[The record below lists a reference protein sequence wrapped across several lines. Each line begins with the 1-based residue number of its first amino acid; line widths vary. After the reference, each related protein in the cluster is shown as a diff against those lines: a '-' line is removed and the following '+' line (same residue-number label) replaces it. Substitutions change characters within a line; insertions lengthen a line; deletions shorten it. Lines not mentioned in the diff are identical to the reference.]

1 MPPLTRRRSA
11 RLASNSKPTGSA
23 AAPSLDSLVEQ
34 NEAFEEQPASPYVS
48 TPKTPAGS
56 SPTKPSV
63 SEMRPGKANGPKE
76 PPSSALRLG
85 FADIRSSRIES
96 PTTAKSIKIAA
107 SNLATILPEDTPSK
121 RRSPLS
127 AMSPFTFRFS
137 RLKGDT
143 PVKSALQEEE
153 LPVSTKK
160 ATAPIDAGLSEDARR
175 MMEELRGEAQK
186 IRVGLEVEREMEK
199 ARADEEGGRKIAKPK
214 SRAGRFSAAHTAQ
227 FDKMDSIANH
237 PSAYR
242 ASKSTPVKSTAVNTS
257 TATPAISGQ
266 TRGLKR
272 TQSKANLDD
281 TPNPKSARTPGGP
294 TPGSAVIST
303 TKKQFNPLFGNS
315 TASTDF
321 KPPPSGRKGNLLFP
335 PAHDEQPMSAAKRI
349 KQNIGDDASSS
360 RPMSRDGA
368 GSSLPRPAGLSGNAT
383 GLTRSHSTASIV
395 TPTKSTLARS
405 ASVKAPSNASQQ
417 PQTPSKTP
425 ARLLSALKKSVTAS
439 SLHIT
444 KPSAVEAPVSFVSKP
459 QPQTARKPE
468 PRKMASLVPPSA
480 GPAMANS
487 SATRGT
493 LPVSSAPAVKV
504 FSSKTPAPPRVA
516 NRALPRFPATTPRRK
531 VSKHVSFTPT
541 TEQALMSEKSPS
553 VFRSGI
559 PRSALK
565 SHQQL
570 KASDMD
576 VDSGRCVP
584 GAANGSPSIRRRF
597 GATVFYPDL
606 SGHELLAGLDEVSA
620 STDAETLS
628 PSTKLAPPTPS
639 APGTFTFRSDKTISF
654 ADKPSNGFGSSPGQS
669 SIRQVRSSTSLEP
682 KIPGSFPGAAPAST
696 AFTALVSTVG
706 ANKENARPVP
716 VSIPHGI
723 TNKKRQ
729 RISEAEEEAE
739 QEASD
744 RAAKKR
750 KNERVPEGDAL
761 LAPRLAGKTMPSARG
776 MGVIRG
782 TPQKASPLKAAVP
795 PSASGAKTPASAKKR
810 PIISMSRLNNLA
822 RPKLRK

>member
-1 MPPLTRRRSA
+1 
-11 RLASNSKPTGSA
+11 
-23 AAPSLDSLVEQ
+23 
-34 NEAFEEQPASPYVS
+34 
-48 TPKTPAGS
+48 
-56 SPTKPSV
+56 
-63 SEMRPGKANGPKE
+63 
-76 PPSSALRLG
+76 
-85 FADIRSSRIES
+85 
-96 PTTAKSIKIAA
+96 
-107 SNLATILPEDTPSK
+107 
-121 RRSPLS
+121 
-127 AMSPFTFRFS
+127 
-137 RLKGDT
+137 
-143 PVKSALQEEE
+143 
-153 LPVSTKK
+153 
-160 ATAPIDAGLSEDARR
+160 

-186 IRVGLEVEREMEK
+186 IRAGLEIEREMEK

-214 SRAGRFSAAHTAQ
+214 SRASRFSAAHTAQ

-242 ASKSTPVKSTAVNTS
+242 ASKFTPVKSAAATTS
-257 TATPAISGQ
+257 SATPAISGQ

-294 TPGSAVIST
+294 APGSAITST

-321 KPPPSGRKGNLLFP
+321 KPPPSVRKGNLLFP
-335 PAHDEQPMSAAKRI
+335 PAHDEQPVSAAKRI
-349 KQNIGDDASSS
+349 KQNIGDDTSSS

-368 GSSLPRPAGLSGNAT
+368 GSLLPRPAGLPGSAS
-383 GLTRSHSTASIV
+383 GLTRSHTTASIV
-395 TPTKSTLARS
+395 TPTKHTLARS
-405 ASVKAPSNASQQ
+405 ASVKAPSNASQP

-425 ARLLSALKKSVTAS
+425 ARLLAALKKSVTAS
-439 SLHIT
+439 NLQTIT
-444 KPSAVEAPVSFVSKP
+444 KPSVVEAPV
-459 QPQTARKPE
+459 PQTARKPE
-468 PRKMASLVPPSA
+468 PRKMAFLIPPSA

-487 SATRGT
+487 SAVRGT
-493 LPVSSAPAVKV
+493 LPVSSAPAVEL

-541 TEQALMSEKSPS
+541 TQQALMSEKSPS

-576 VDSGRCVP
+576 VDSGKGVP
-584 GAANGSPSIRRRF
+584 GVANGSPTVRRRF

-606 SGHELLAGLDEVSA
+606 SGHELLDGSDDSSA
-620 STDAETLS
+620 SADAEILS

-654 ADKPSNGFGSSPGQS
+654 ADKPSHGFGSSPGQS
-669 SIRQVRSSTSLEP
+669 SIRQVRPSTSLEP
-682 KIPGSFPGAAPAST
+682 KIPGSFPGAAPISN
-696 AFTALVSTVG
+696 AFTALVPTVG

-761 LAPRLAGKTMPSARG
+761 LAPRLAGRTIPPARG

-782 TPQKASPLKAAVP
+782 TPQKASPVKVAGLS
-795 PSASGAKTPASAKKR
+795 SASGAKTPASTKKR
-810 PIISMSRLNNLA
+810 PMISMSRLNSLA